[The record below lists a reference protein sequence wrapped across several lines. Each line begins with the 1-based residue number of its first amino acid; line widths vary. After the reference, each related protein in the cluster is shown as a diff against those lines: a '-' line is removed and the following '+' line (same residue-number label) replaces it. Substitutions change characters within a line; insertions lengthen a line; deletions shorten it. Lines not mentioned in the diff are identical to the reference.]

1 MHTILKKNMFCY
13 DVIKIKNDEIIRRK
27 EIDIYQKFKSYFL
40 VFFFIWQK
48 FDTRNVN
55 FYLPTKKHF

>member
-27 EIDIYQKFKSYFL
+27 EIDIYQKFKSCFL
-40 VFFFIWQK
+40 VFFFSSGKNLIHQM
-48 FDTRNVN
+48 
-55 FYLPTKKHF
+55 